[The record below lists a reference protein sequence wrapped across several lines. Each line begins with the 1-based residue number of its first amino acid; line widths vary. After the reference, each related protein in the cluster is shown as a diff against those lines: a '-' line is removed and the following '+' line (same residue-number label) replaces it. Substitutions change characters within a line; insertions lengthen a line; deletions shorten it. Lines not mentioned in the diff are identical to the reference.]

1 MKNLTPRQ
9 QFILNELLNEGSLE
23 IKSLQ
28 KQFDISD
35 KTIYRE
41 VTAINKCLSSY
52 NINVFN
58 SYNLEL
64 IISGKKEII
73 EKLKKES
80 TKVPIQW
87 VLNKNQRQIM
97 ILTELLLTKEPI
109 KATYFKSKYNVAMA
123 SISFDLDYIE
133 EWAIKKNL
141 FLARKKSYGIELE
154 GPQWN
159 KRTALS
165 EVFFSLKPLDELLK
179 FFYGEEEVD
188 QSIDLIFKV
197 AFGEKSTNL
206 VKDILK
212 DTKIEILNN
221 NDVKYFEFFIQL
233 LISIKNT
240 EIESTMI
247 LPDEIIEEILQSN
260 ELCEIE
266 ELNQKLLLRGIELP
280 REERAYLKLY
290 INNYNCYNENPIN
303 NIGMNINSVVKEF
316 IEEVSNK
323 ININLNSDEQL
334 INNLNQ
340 HFNQSINVLNIGL
353 RIINPL
359 LKEIRAHNEELFEAV
374 SSICK
379 RIFSRYNINIPEDE
393 VGYIALHI
401 DVAIKK
407 YQYEAIKIK
416 TLIICPTGMSTAKIL
431 SNRVKETFSE
441 IEVVEIGSVFDWK
454 NLGGNNKYDLIISTF
469 NLSKNSKKLT
479 DKDNIINVSP
489 FLTMK
494 DIGKINEFI
503 YKFNKEKNNLTIIE
517 QEEKF
522 YETIEDNE
530 NEVAENLLKS
540 FRLKNTKADTLEE
553 LITYIAK
560 DIEEAGFTENKD
572 EIEKLIFEREKKGNV
587 VIPGSNIAL
596 LHTRSNEMKTPFIG
610 VYRLSKGIPMA
621 SIGFSMEEVTTF
633 FVMLARTSNESE
645 ALKYLGKIS
654 IALIENK
661 EFTEKL
667 KIADIES
674 NIDMIRTI
682 IYTRED

>member
-1 MKNLTPRQ
+1 MKDLTPRQ

-23 IKSLQ
+23 IKNLQ

-41 VTAINKCLSSY
+41 VTAINKCLSRHS
-52 NINVFN
+52 INVFN

-73 EKLKKES
+73 EKLRKES
-80 TKVPIQW
+80 IKVPVQW

-165 EVFFSLKPLDELLK
+165 EIFFSLKPLDELLK
-179 FFYGEEEVD
+179 FFYGEEKD
-188 QSIDLIFKV
+188 PSIDLIFKI
-197 AFGEKSTNL
+197 AFGEKNTTL
-206 VKDILK
+206 VKNILK

-233 LISIKNT
+233 LISIKNI
-240 EIESTMI
+240 EIGTTMI

-266 ELNQKLLLRGIELP
+266 ELNQKLILKGIELP

-290 INNYNCYNENPIN
+290 INNYDYYNENPVN
-303 NIGMNINSVVKEF
+303 NVGININSVVKEF
-316 IEEVSNK
+316 IEEISNK
-323 ININLNSDEQL
+323 VNVNLNSDEQL

-359 LKEIRAHNEELFEAV
+359 LKEIKDHNEELFEAV

-379 RIFSRYNINIPEDE
+379 RIFSRYSINIPDDE
-393 VGYIALHI
+393 VGYITLHI

-407 YQYEAIKIK
+407 YQYESIKIK

-431 SNRVKETFSE
+431 SNRVKGAFSE

-454 NLGGNNKYDLIISTF
+454 NLGQNNKYDLIISTF
-469 NLSKNSKKLT
+469 NLSENSKRLT
-479 DKDNIINVSP
+479 DKENIITVSP
-489 FLTMK
+489 FLTIK
-494 DIGKINEFI
+494 DIGEINEFI

-517 QEEKF
+517 EKEEVDKDIKE
-522 YETIEDNE
+522 YE
-530 NEVAENLLKS
+530 NEIAENLLKR
-540 FRLKNTKADTLEE
+540 FTLKHSKAKTLEE
-553 LITYIAK
+553 LITYIAR
-560 DIEEAGFTENKD
+560 DVEEAGLTENKE
-572 EIEKLIFEREKKGNV
+572 EIERLILDREKKGNV
-587 VIPGSNIAL
+587 VIPRSGIAL
-596 LHTRSNEMKTPFIG
+596 LHTRSDEMKVPFIG
-610 VYRLSKGIPMA
+610 VYRLEKGIPMA
-621 SIGFSMEEVTTF
+621 SIGFSMEEVSTF
-633 FVMLARTSNESE
+633 FVMLARASNENE

-661 EFTEKL
+661 DFTDKL
-667 KIADIES
+667 KSADVES
-674 NIDMIRTI
+674 NIDIIKTI
-682 IYTRED
+682 IYTREE